1 MGRKLI
7 LVLLV
12 LLSLTACG
20 GSRNPDFSSVNQGL
34 SNDTAGA
41 AAPAAPAAEPEFAEA
56 SAESAVYAYDS
67 SESAAIDGRQVQGA
81 QSGQA
86 AAERLVIRTAIVR
99 ALVQDVNVAET
110 RVRELAEGR
119 GGFVLSSEASG
130 EDDQRTATVSFK
142 VPAERFDETLSE
154 VGKLALKVDS
164 LRVEG
169 QDVTDEYV
177 DIESRLR
184 NLRAV
189 ETRLLQFL
197 NDANRTEDALAV
209 NAQLTDIQGQI
220 EQAQGRIAYL
230 KQSAALSTITVEFY
244 AQPVISLL
252 SEPSWVPSATARGA
266 LNDLISFGQA
276 LADVV
281 IVAAVWAPIWLPLL
295 LLTLWLRRRLRRPPP
310 AATPDPSAAQP

>member
-7 LVLLV
+7 LALLL

-20 GSRNPDFSSVNQGL
+20 GRSNSAFSSVNQEP
-34 SNDTAGA
+34 SNDTAGGAAQEKPA
-41 AAPAAPAAEPEFAEA
+41 AAPAFAADSAESSVYSYDRDTSEA
-56 SAESAVYAYDS
+56 SA
-67 SESAAIDGRQVQGA
+67 AAIDGQQVQGA

-86 AAERLVIRTAIVR
+86 AAERLVIRTATVR

-130 EDDQRTATVSFK
+130 EDNQRTATVSFK
-142 VPAERFDETLSE
+142 VPAERFDEALSE

-177 DIESRLR
+177 DLESRLR

-230 KQSAALSTITVEFY
+230 KQSAA
-244 AQPVISLL
+244 QP
-252 SEPSWVPSATARGA
+252 
-266 LNDLISFGQA
+266 
-276 LADVV
+276 
-281 IVAAVWAPIWLPLL
+281 
-295 LLTLWLRRRLRRPPP
+295 
-310 AATPDPSAAQP
+310 